1 VNILYQV
8 KDMLLEETES
18 LSIVWFTGI
27 LGFEDWQVL
36 EVLETL
42 KIVGEAIETSSGKW
56 RKS

>member
-1 VNILYQV
+1 
-8 KDMLLEETES
+8 MLLEETES